1 MSSMET
7 QQDSMTLYERIGGAD
22 RIQALVD
29 RFYDLMDI
37 EPKYK
42 ILRDVHGSTLEEV
55 GNRLFMFLS
64 GWTGGPDLYIEKHG
78 HPRLKSRHL
87 HFQVGTI
94 ERDQWVAC
102 FIQALHELEIA
113 PEIQKELLLPIY
125 SLAEWMRNQAD
136 AVEGMPLPPMQ
147 GQMSQDQILARLV
160 QLAKQYD
167 LSGWQLSE

>member
-7 QQDSMTLYERIGGAD
+7 QQGSMTLYERIGGAP

-29 RFYDLMDI
+29 RFYDLMDL

-42 ILRDVHGSTLEEV
+42 ILRDVHGSTLAEA

-64 GWTGGPDLYIEKHG
+64 GWTGGPDLYVEKHG
-78 HPRLKSRHL
+78 HPRLKSRH
-87 HFQVGTI
+87 FPFKIGTI

-125 SLAEWMRNQAD
+125 SLAEWMRNQVD
-136 AVEGMPLPPMQ
+136 AVEGAPVPPMQ
-147 GQMSQDQILARLV
+147 GQMSPDQIYSRLA

-167 LSGWQLSE
+167 LGGWQLSE